1 MAQQFLSEKKSYAKG
16 SVIILQGS
24 DQKEINLLNEGIIEI
39 KRSRDNVAGLDEDE
53 IIEKSRRIQLIQGPT
68 IFGVENLISG
78 DLQQNSY
85 IALTDCKITKYGIES
100 NDYNVFFK
108 ANCSIALNVLSTM
121 KDYALKGV
129 NQIKKFVKLMGDI
142 NKINDNFELLYCF
155 INKDENNSLYKK
167 FIANGGVY
175 PPVFEP
181 NFLLEDFSTI
191 LEVGYGDPSYD
202 PGAIFEGKKLEFYHN
217 LLKSKPDAFVSL
229 INANQNIFSYIYGDL
244 SLIDNMINIEMEN
257 KASQLEKTAEDFFKK
272 KDSPLNRLVD
282 IADKIKQSEDAGP
295 KIATAI
301 ASLCKSV
308 ENNVKNLAGVE
319 YHDNS
324 KKYEI
329 LTRHSSQNGSDEAK
343 IVPPAEE
350 KYKKLL
356 KDSAKKIVGFSTLA
370 NERKEVIL
378 KNISDI
384 KKIDMNDPSTK
395 ESRQIIKK
403 LQDDFFDLYFSI
415 FIKLMEKHKGE
426 IPLEI
431 KMFIYFAFI
440 DEKLVTEDQA
450 EFLYNSTTYFTKPFK
465 SEFPIISFFDYLKLV
480 YEGIEAPSMTETGEL
495 FSKIVKKA
503 FGKNEKVIKDT
514 PAGRADFEIT
524 NMARSAFR
532 ITSDN
537 LRAYIPYINQN
548 SFKGPFS
555 RIFLNP
561 KKLEQYIEK
570 IRYIDYTLFF
580 RETTWKIPGKSELI
594 KKEVLPYLILVPNSG
609 QRVQM
614 WQEIINNIR
623 ASRGRFVIP
632 VFFNGDLNKSL
643 IMACAH
649 FTWELNKTIVGSNWM
664 DPTEG
669 GLVGSYYDYS
679 QFYEKYK
686 DISIEAKELIK
697 AQFMRIKIDRDR
709 FAYDFYEW
717 LEFESKGVPKLN
729 KIVRSIFYRYIPFPQ
744 DIRENLAKLPL
755 FNEMDN
761 KFNNI
766 RNREFRSLESK
777 YHKYLDAGELPEDL
791 RLYLE
796 MMKK

>member
-1 MAQQFLSEKKSYAKG
+1 MAQQFLSEKKSYSKD
-16 SVIILQGS
+16 SVVILQGS
-24 DQKEINLLNEGIIEI
+24 DQKEINLLTEGVIEI
-39 KRSRDNVAGLDEDE
+39 KRSRDNVAGLDEE
-53 IIEKSRRIQLIQGPT
+53 KIVKKSRRIQLIQAPT

-100 NDYNVFFK
+100 NDYSVFFR
-108 ANCSIALNVLSTM
+108 ANCSIALNVLSTL
-121 KDYALKGV
+121 KDYALRGI
-129 NQIKKFVKLMGDI
+129 NQIKKFVKMTGNI
-142 NKINDNFELLYCF
+142 GKINDNFELLYCF
-155 INKDENNSLYKK
+155 INKDENNNLYKK
-167 FIANGGVY
+167 FIENGGVF
-175 PPVFEP
+175 PSVFES

-191 LEVGYGDPSYD
+191 LEVGYEDPEYD
-202 PGAIFEGKKLEFYHN
+202 PNAIFDVTKLEFYHN
-217 LLKSKPDAFVSL
+217 LLKSKPEAFTAL
-229 INANQNIFSYIYGDL
+229 INANQNIFNYIYGDL
-244 SLIDNMINIEMEN
+244 SLINNMINIELEN
-257 KASQLEKTAEDFFKK
+257 KSFQLEETADDFFKK

-282 IADKIKQSEDAGP
+282 IAEKIKQNENAGP
-295 KIATAI
+295 KITMAI
-301 ASLCKSV
+301 ASLCKNV
-308 ENNVKNLAGVE
+308 ENNIKTLVGVV
-319 YHDNS
+319 YPDNS
-324 KKYEI
+324 RKYEI
-329 LTRHSSQNGSDEAK
+329 LTKYSSQSGGNEGK
-343 IVPPAEE
+343 VVPPAEE

-356 KDSAKKIVGFSTLA
+356 KDSAKKIVGFSTLS
-370 NERKEVIL
+370 NERKETIL
-378 KNISDI
+378 KNISDM
-384 KKIDMNDPSTK
+384 KKINMNDPTTK
-395 ESRQIIKK
+395 ESRQIIRK
-403 LQDDFFDLYFSI
+403 LQDDFFELYASI
-415 FIKLMEKHKGE
+415 FIKLMEKHRGE
-426 IPLEI
+426 IPIEI
-431 KMFIYFAFI
+431 KLFIYFAFI

-465 SEFPIISFFDYLKLV
+465 SEFPIISFFDYLKLI
-480 YEGIEAPSMTETGEL
+480 YEGTEAPSMTEVGEL

-503 FGKNEKVIKDT
+503 FTKNEKVIKDT
-514 PAGRADFEIT
+514 PAGRAKFEIN

-570 IRYIDYTLFF
+570 IRHVNYTLFF

-614 WQEIINNIR
+614 WQEVINNIR
-623 ASRGRFVIP
+623 ASRGRFIVP

-649 FTWELNKTIVGSNWM
+649 FTWELCKTVVGSNWM

-669 GLVGSYYDYS
+669 GLVGAYYDYS
-679 QFYEKYK
+679 QFYDKYK
-686 DISIEAKELIK
+686 DLSIEAKELIK
-697 AQFMRIKIDRDR
+697 AQFMRVKIDRDR

-717 LEFESKGVPKLN
+717 LEFERKGVPKLN
-729 KIVRSIFYRYIPFPQ
+729 KIVRGIFYRYIPFPKE
-744 DIRENLAKLPL
+744 IRENLANLPL
-755 FNEMDN
+755 YSELDN

-766 RNREFRSLESK
+766 RNREFRSLESR
-777 YHKYLDAGELPEDL
+777 YHKYMNKGELPEDL

-796 MMKK
+796 MMQK

>member
-1 MAQQFLSEKKSYAKG
+1 MAQQFLSEKKSYSKD
-16 SVIILQGS
+16 SVVILQGS
-24 DQKEINLLNEGIIEI
+24 DQKEINLLTEGVIEI
-39 KRSRDNVAGLDEDE
+39 KRSRDNVAGLDEEE
-53 IIEKSRRIQLIQGPT
+53 IVKKSRRIQLIQAPT

-100 NDYNVFFK
+100 NDYSVFFR
-108 ANCSIALNVLSTM
+108 ANCSIALNVLSTL
-121 KDYALKGV
+121 KDYALRGI
-129 NQIKKFVKLMGDI
+129 NQIKKFVKMTGNI
-142 NKINDNFELLYCF
+142 SKINDNFELLYCF
-155 INKDENNSLYKK
+155 INKDENNNLYKK
-167 FIANGGVY
+167 FIENGGVF
-175 PPVFEP
+175 PSVFEP

-191 LEVGYGDPSYD
+191 LEVGYEDPEYD
-202 PGAIFEGKKLEFYHN
+202 PNAIFDVTKLEFYHN
-217 LLKSKPDAFVSL
+217 LLKSKPEAFTAL
-229 INANQNIFSYIYGDL
+229 INANQNIFNYIYGDL
-244 SLIDNMINIEMEN
+244 SLINNMINIELEN
-257 KASQLEKTAEDFFKK
+257 KSFQLEETADDFFKK

-282 IADKIKQSEDAGP
+282 IAEKIKQNENAGP
-295 KIATAI
+295 KITMAI
-301 ASLCKSV
+301 ASLCKNV
-308 ENNVKNLAGVE
+308 ENNIKTLVGVV
-319 YHDNS
+319 YPDNS
-324 KKYEI
+324 RKYEI
-329 LTRHSSQNGSDEAK
+329 LTKYSSQSGDNEAK
-343 IVPPAEE
+343 VVPPAEE

-356 KDSAKKIVGFSTLA
+356 KDSAKKIVGFSTLS
-370 NERKEVIL
+370 NERKEAIL
-378 KNISDI
+378 KNVSDM
-384 KKIDMNDPSTK
+384 KKINMNDPTTK
-395 ESRQIIKK
+395 ESRQIIRK
-403 LQDDFFDLYFSI
+403 LQDDFFELYSSI
-415 FIKLMEKHKGE
+415 FIKLMEKHRGE
-426 IPLEI
+426 IPIEI
-431 KMFIYFAFI
+431 KLFIYFAFI

-465 SEFPIISFFDYLKLV
+465 SEFPIISFFDYLKLI
-480 YEGIEAPSMTETGEL
+480 YEGTEAPSMTEVGEL

-503 FGKNEKVIKDT
+503 FTKNEKVIKDT
-514 PAGRADFEIT
+514 PAGRAEFEIN

-570 IRYIDYTLFF
+570 IRHVNYTLFF

-614 WQEIINNIR
+614 WQEVINNIR
-623 ASRGRFVIP
+623 ASRGRFIVP

-649 FTWELNKTIVGSNWM
+649 FTWELCKTVVGSNWM

-669 GLVGSYYDYS
+669 GLVGAYYDYS
-679 QFYEKYK
+679 QFYDKYK
-686 DISIEAKELIK
+686 DLSIEAKELIK
-697 AQFMRIKIDRDR
+697 AQFMRVKIDRDR

-717 LEFESKGVPKLN
+717 LEFERKGVPKLN
-729 KIVRSIFYRYIPFPQ
+729 KIVRGIFYRYIPFPKE
-744 DIRENLAKLPL
+744 IRENLANLPL
-755 FNEMDN
+755 YSELDN

-766 RNREFRSLESK
+766 RNREFRSLESR
-777 YHKYLDAGELPEDL
+777 YHKYMNKGELPEDL

-796 MMKK
+796 MMQK